1 MKAFLELVRDRFTKV
16 DLMHLVDIDDENL
29 QSLIFQNGP
38 SRDEFIKVLVYKLL
52 LDTDPESE
60 YSNIYDLEYIFVSF
74 GLLDK
79 VAAQNFLKG
88 NMSTKVHTATW
99 KKMIESLIPTTTVAI
114 QYPSYDELM
123 NNIYEKSNYFRSA
136 EKKNYLPPELISKLK
151 VETELN
157 ENKESIDD
165 ISDQLI
171 RIINKPIIPNEHSDF
186 KTYSNCEEQ
195 SPDISSKCMD
205 LISVKKEVDQC
216 IQISNNKNITPLN
229 NEGLIKMTTQE
240 FLELIDKKKLIH
252 TDNLESK
259 IEYIH
264 KLMKAEQDLQI
275 LADSLIV
282 QYNVSQHIKTDKHQ
296 KNVKRK
302 NEQAQR
308 KVQQLLTNQNSVKSD
323 FNMDL
328 CQAMVS
334 ANIPLNKLSNNVFRT
349 ILEKYT
355 GKSIPMEATLR
366 KGYIDDIFNST
377 LDNMK
382 MEIQQNKIWVSIDE
396 TCDVEGRFIANVVVG
411 ILRPDCPGRIFLL
424 HSEQLDKA
432 NHSTICKLFD
442 KAMGIIWPGNIKIAE
457 QIRGQFGTVDE
468 LISNMK
474 KIFRKAPYRVEM
486 FKLEAPGIKLPPEP
500 IITHENDADSIRKV
514 KLCIIKP
521 GLETNLAYIKSNFE
535 VLIKAIIELQKKNVL
550 LSDSLAVVQNV
561 QQKFS
566 LLKGNHGKP
575 VLTKL
580 QTVF

>member
-1 MKAFLELVRDRFTKV
+1 MSKE
-16 DLMHLVDIDDENL
+16 
-29 QSLIFQNGP
+29 
-38 SRDEFIKVLVYKLL
+38 KLKKYV
-52 LDTDPESE
+52 SE
-60 YSNIYDLEYIFVSF
+60 YGTDF
-74 GLLDK
+74 
-79 VAAQNFLKG
+79 
-88 NMSTKVHTATW
+88 STDGHVLYC
-99 KKMIESLIPTTTVAI
+99 KMCEIKI
-114 QYPSYDELM
+114 
-123 NNIYEKSNYFRSA
+123 KF
-136 EKKNYLPPELISKLK
+136 EKK
-151 VETELN
+151 
-157 ENKESIDD
+157 
-165 ISDQLI
+165 
-171 RIINKPIIPNEHSDF
+171 
-186 KTYSNCEEQ
+186 
-195 SPDISSKCMD
+195 
-205 LISVKKEVDQC
+205 
-216 IQISNNKNITPLN
+216 
-229 NEGLIKMTTQE
+229 
-240 FLELIDKKKLIH
+240 
-252 TDNLESK
+252 
-259 IEYIH
+259 
-264 KLMKAEQDLQI
+264 
-275 LADSLIV
+275 
-282 QYNVSQHIKTDKHQ
+282 YNVSQHIKTDKHQ

-349 ILEKYT
+349 FLEKYT

-396 TCDVEGRFIANVVVG
+396 TCDVEGRFIANVIVG
-411 ILRPDCPGRIFLL
+411 VLRPDCPGRIFLL

-442 KAMGIIWPGNIKIAE
+442 KAMGIIWPGNIKYNNVLLFVSDAAPYMVKAGTVLKNFYTKMIHVTCCAHGLHRIAE

-500 IITHENDADSIRKV
+500 IITRWGSWIEAAIYYCENFRAIRHVVNCLDENDADSIRKV

-535 VLIKAIIELQKKNVL
+535 VLIKTINELQKK
-550 LSDSLAVVQNV
+550 
-561 QQKFS
+561 KCFII
-566 LLKGNHGKP
+566 
-575 VLTKL
+575 
-580 QTVF
+580 

>member
-1 MKAFLELVRDRFTKV
+1 MCE
-16 DLMHLVDIDDENL
+16 
-29 QSLIFQNGP
+29 
-38 SRDEFIKVLVYKLL
+38 IKIK
-52 LDTDPESE
+52 
-60 YSNIYDLEYIFVSF
+60 F
-74 GLLDK
+74 
-79 VAAQNFLKG
+79 
-88 NMSTKVHTATW
+88 
-99 KKMIESLIPTTTVAI
+99 
-114 QYPSYDELM
+114 
-123 NNIYEKSNYFRSA
+123 
-136 EKKNYLPPELISKLK
+136 EKK
-151 VETELN
+151 
-157 ENKESIDD
+157 
-165 ISDQLI
+165 
-171 RIINKPIIPNEHSDF
+171 F
-186 KTYSNCEEQ
+186 
-195 SPDISSKCMD
+195 
-205 LISVKKEVDQC
+205 
-216 IQISNNKNITPLN
+216 
-229 NEGLIKMTTQE
+229 
-240 FLELIDKKKLIH
+240 
-252 TDNLESK
+252 
-259 IEYIH
+259 
-264 KLMKAEQDLQI
+264 
-275 LADSLIV
+275 
-282 QYNVSQHIKTDKHQ
+282 NVSQHIKTDKHQ

-349 ILEKYT
+349 FLEKYT

-382 MEIQQNKIWVSIDE
+382 MEIQQNNIWVSIDE
-396 TCDVEGRFIANVVVG
+396 TCDVEGRFIANVIVG

-486 FKLEAPGIKLPPEP
+486 FKLEAPGSWIEAA
-500 IITHENDADSIRKV
+500 IYYCENFRAIRHVVNCLDEIDADSIRKV

-521 GLETNLAYIKSNFE
+521 
-535 VLIKAIIELQKKNVL
+535 AIIKLQKKNVL
-550 LSDSLAVVQNV
+550 LFDSLAVVQNV

-580 QTVF
+580 QTVFEKNNGLGVLEKISKILDGEDSSELIDFSKFPDDYSSDDIVYFKYAPITSVDVERSYSAFKTILSNNRRAFEFENLRKHLIIQCNREENIVQSPIAVAR

>member
-1 MKAFLELVRDRFTKV
+1 MCE
-16 DLMHLVDIDDENL
+16 
-29 QSLIFQNGP
+29 
-38 SRDEFIKVLVYKLL
+38 IKIK
-52 LDTDPESE
+52 
-60 YSNIYDLEYIFVSF
+60 F
-74 GLLDK
+74 
-79 VAAQNFLKG
+79 
-88 NMSTKVHTATW
+88 
-99 KKMIESLIPTTTVAI
+99 
-114 QYPSYDELM
+114 
-123 NNIYEKSNYFRSA
+123 
-136 EKKNYLPPELISKLK
+136 EKK
-151 VETELN
+151 
-157 ENKESIDD
+157 
-165 ISDQLI
+165 
-171 RIINKPIIPNEHSDF
+171 
-186 KTYSNCEEQ
+186 
-195 SPDISSKCMD
+195 
-205 LISVKKEVDQC
+205 
-216 IQISNNKNITPLN
+216 
-229 NEGLIKMTTQE
+229 
-240 FLELIDKKKLIH
+240 
-252 TDNLESK
+252 
-259 IEYIH
+259 
-264 KLMKAEQDLQI
+264 
-275 LADSLIV
+275 
-282 QYNVSQHIKTDKHQ
+282 YNVSQHIKTDKHQ

-302 NEQAQR
+302 NEQAQK

-349 ILEKYT
+349 FLEKYT

-396 TCDVEGRFIANVVVG
+396 TCDVKGRFIANVIVG

-432 NHSTICKLFD
+432 NHFTICKLFD

-500 IITHENDADSIRKV
+500 IITRWGSWIEAAIYYCENFGAIRHVVNCLDENDADSIRKP
-514 KLCIIKP
+514 L
-521 GLETNLAYIKSNFE
+521 LNY
-535 VLIKAIIELQKKNVL
+535 KKNVL

-580 QTVF
+580 QTVFEKNNGLGVLEKISKILDGEDSSELIDFSKFPDDYSSDDIVYFKYAPITSVDDERSFSAFKTILSNNRRAFEFQNLRKHLIIQCNREGNVQEYSLNLVTSANCKKSNLFVS